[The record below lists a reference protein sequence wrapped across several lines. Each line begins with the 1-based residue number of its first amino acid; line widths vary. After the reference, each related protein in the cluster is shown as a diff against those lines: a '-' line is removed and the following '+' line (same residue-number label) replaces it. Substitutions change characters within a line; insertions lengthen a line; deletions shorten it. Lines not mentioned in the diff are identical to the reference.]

1 MSEDIDVRKDVPTSA
16 LDEVVNDYKADGAS
30 VVVTAQGG
38 GLYTVIA
45 TFPDAGAPR
54 PAGGGAPAAGGA
66 GPVAPPEPPDD
77 PAPFAAFA
85 AAGTNFWPVVDPGPN
100 TRLVSYHPSP
110 DKTIGN
116 IGRCFFDDRPG
127 RHHVGVDLFAEE
139 GDPVVACADGKIV
152 SFYKFYNSKGR
163 DTFALVI
170 AHDESR
176 HQLWRSSAEFP
187 SGVRIEN
194 RGSCQ
199 GRPNC
204 RAYRRDR
211 NVALRNL

>member
-1 MSEDIDVRKDVPTSA
+1 MATQVYLFTGLTKDQA
-16 LDEVVNDYKADGAS
+16 QQKAQEAKDLAGDSNPPVEILLQPGAAGTQDLYS
-30 VVVTAQGG
+30 LRVT
-38 GLYTVIA
+38 Y
-45 TFPDAGAPR
+45 PDPADPASTPKPMPPQAPG
-54 PAGGGAPAAGGA
+54 PQPPPQTPIGGA
-66 GPVAPPEPPDD
+66 GPVAPAEPPDD

-85 AAGTNFWPVVDPGPN
+85 AAGTSFWPVVDPGPN

-170 AHDESR
+170 AHDGVVINYGEVGR
-176 HQLWRSSAEFP
+176 IPFRSS
-187 SGVRIEN
+187 
-194 RGSCQ
+194 
-199 GRPNC
+199 
-204 RAYRRDR
+204 D
-211 NVALRNL
+211 